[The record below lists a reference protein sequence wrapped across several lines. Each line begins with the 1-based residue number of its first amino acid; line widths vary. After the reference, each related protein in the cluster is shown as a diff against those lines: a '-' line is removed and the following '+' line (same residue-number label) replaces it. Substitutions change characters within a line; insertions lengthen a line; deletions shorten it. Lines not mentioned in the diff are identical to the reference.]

1 MTTKRW
7 DFQDEDMRRY
17 SVEVEHA
24 VLSGDRRIIVN
35 GREVF
40 RGGKFSDTGGAHT
53 FDLDGHSARLHIGSN
68 GFTYAYH
75 LIVGGLTI
83 PPEGATIPRAPRAA
97 RIDVAPVTTPTP
109 AAMAQ
114 PIVAALAQG
123 PNQATLARV
132 ALVKRVEN
140 GGRWFYWIAG
150 LSAINFV
157 IFVMGSDTGF
167 ALGTAIDWF
176 LQGILEE
183 LADPSLGWIAHVVVI
198 AFFAFLGLRATA
210 GEQWAFI
217 VGGLVYT
224 LDGLIFL
231 LVGDWLGIAVHAFAL
246 FAIVSATIA
255 LRRLGSAPRV
265 SRLPQY

>member
-1 MTTKRW
+1 
-7 DFQDEDMRRY
+7 MRRY

-24 VLSGDRRIIVN
+24 VVSGDRRILVN

-40 RGGKFSDTGGAHT
+40 RGGKFSDTGGAHS
-53 FDLDGHSARLHIGSN
+53 FDVDGHSARLHIGSN

-97 RIDVAPVTTPTP
+97 QTLSAPATAPIPV
-109 AAMAQ
+109 AMAQ
-114 PIVAALAQG
+114 PVVVALAQG
-123 PNQATLARV
+123 PDPTALRRG
-132 ALVKRVEN
+132 ALVNRVRN

-150 LSAINFV
+150 LSAVNFV
-157 IFVMGSDTGF
+157 IFVLGSETGF
-167 ALGTAIDWF
+167 ALGTAIDWL

-183 LADPSLGWIAHVVVI
+183 LADPSLGWVAHVVVI

-210 GEQWAFI
+210 GAQWAFI

-231 LVGDWLGIAVHAFAL
+231 LVGDWLGIAVHAIAL

-255 LRRLGSAPRV
+255 VRQLRSAPAV
-265 SRLPQY
+265 SSQLPY

>member
-7 DFQDEDMRRY
+7 DFQDEDLRRY

-24 VLSGDRRIIVN
+24 VLSGDRRILVN

-40 RGGKFSDTGGAHT
+40 RGGKFSDTGGAHA
-53 FDLDGHSARLHIGSN
+53 FDVDGHSARVHIGSN

-83 PPEGATIPRAPRAA
+83 PPEGATIPRAPRHVP
-97 RIDVAPVTTPTP
+97 IETAPV
-109 AAMAQ
+109 AAPDHVQAQ
-114 PIVAALAQG
+114 QPLVAALAKG
-123 PNQATLARV
+123 PDHTALRRV
-132 ALVKRVEN
+132 ALVNRVRN

-150 LSAINFV
+150 LSAVNFI
-157 IFVMGSDTGF
+157 IFVLGSDTGF

-198 AFFAFLGLRATA
+198 AFFIFLGTRATA
-210 GEQWAFI
+210 GAQWAFI
-217 VGGLVYT
+217 VGGLVYA
-224 LDGLIFL
+224 LDGVIFL
-231 LVGDWLGIAVHAFAL
+231 LVGDLIGIAVHAFAL
-246 FAIVSATIA
+246 FAIVSAA
-255 LRRLGSAPRV
+255 VAVRQLRSTPVATTL
-265 SRLPQY
+265 LPN

>member
-7 DFQDEDMRRY
+7 DFRDEDMRAY
-17 SVEVEHA
+17 TVEAEHN
-24 VLSGDRRIIVN
+24 VLSGDRRILVN

-40 RGGKFSDTGGAHT
+40 HGGKFSDTGGQHA
-53 FDLDGHSARLHIGSN
+53 FDVDGRSARLHIGSN

-83 PPEGATIPRAPRAA
+83 PPEGATIPRAPRPAQ
-97 RIDVAPVTTPTP
+97 IESAPVTTPMP
-109 AAMAQ
+109 AATAQ
-114 PIVAALAQG
+114 PVVAALAHG
-123 PNQATLARV
+123 PDQTALKRV
-132 ALVKRVEN
+132 ALVTRVRN

-150 LSAINFV
+150 LSAVNFV
-157 IFVMGSDTGF
+157 IFVLGSDTGF

-210 GEQWAFI
+210 GAQWAFI
-217 VGGLVYT
+217 VGGLLYA
-224 LDGLIFL
+224 LDGLLFL
-231 LVGDWLGIAVHAFAL
+231 LVGGWIGIAVHAFAL
-246 FAIVSATIA
+246 FSIVNATIS
-255 LRRLGSAPRV
+255 LRRLHGTPATALQPA
-265 SRLPQY
+265 

>member
-1 MTTKRW
+1 MTATRW
-7 DFQDEDMRRY
+7 DFQDEDMRRL
-17 SVEVEHA
+17 SVEVEHH
-24 VLSGDRRIIVN
+24 VLSGDRRLIVTR
-35 GREVF
+35 REVF
-40 RGGKFSDTGGAHT
+40 RGGKFSDTGGAHA
-53 FDLDGHSARLHIGSN
+53 FDVDGHNARLHIGSN

-97 RIDVAPVTTPTP
+97 QIDAVPTVRPLSPAMTRPVL
-109 AAMAQ
+109 
-114 PIVAALAQG
+114 AALAQG
-123 PNQATLARV
+123 PDQTALRRV
-132 ALVKRVEN
+132 ALVKRVRN

-150 LSAINFV
+150 LSAVNFV

-183 LADPSLGWIAHVVVI
+183 LADPSLGWLAHVAVI
-198 AFFAFLGLRATA
+198 AFFAFLGVRATA
-210 GEQWAFI
+210 GAQWAFI
-217 VGGLVYT
+217 LGGLVYT

-255 LRRLGSAPRV
+255 VRQLRSTPAA
-265 SRLPQY
+265 SRLLPN

>member
-7 DFQDEDMRRY
+7 DFQDEDLRPY
-17 SVEVEHA
+17 SVEVEHN
-24 VLSGDRRIIVN
+24 VLSGDRRILVN

-40 RGGKFSDTGGAHT
+40 RGGKFSDTGGAHA
-53 FDLDGHSARLHIGSN
+53 FDVDGHSARLHIGSN

-97 RIDVAPVTTPTP
+97 QTLLAPAPTP
-109 AAMAQ
+109 VPAATAQ
-114 PIVAALAQG
+114 PVVAALAQG
-123 PNQATLARV
+123 PDHAALKRV
-132 ALVKRVEN
+132 ALVNRVRN

-150 LSAINFV
+150 LSAVNFV

-183 LADPSLGWIAHVVVI
+183 LADPSLGWVAHVVVI
-198 AFFAFLGLRATA
+198 AFFAFLGIRATA
-210 GEQWAFI
+210 GAQWAFI
-217 VGGLVYT
+217 LGGLVYT

-231 LVGDWLGIAVHAFAL
+231 LIGDWLGIAVHAIAL

-255 LRRLGSAPRV
+255 VRQLRSTPV
-265 SRLPQY
+265 SGLLHS

>member
-7 DFQDEDMRRY
+7 DFRDEDLRRY
-17 SVEVEHA
+17 SVEIEHA
-24 VLSGDRRIIVN
+24 VLTGDRRIIVN

-40 RGGKFSDTGGAHT
+40 HGGKFFDTGGEHA
-53 FDLDGHSARLHIGSN
+53 FDLEGHSARLRIGST
-68 GFTYAYH
+68 GFAYNYT
-75 LIVGGLTI
+75 LVVDGLTI
-83 PPEGATIPRAPRAA
+83 PPEGATIPRAPMAA
-97 RIDVAPVTTPTP
+97 QTLSAPATTPMP
-109 AAMAQ
+109 AATAQ
-114 PIVAALAQG
+114 PVVAALAQG
-123 PNQATLARV
+123 PDHTALKRV
-132 ALVKRVEN
+132 ALVNRVRN

-150 LSAINFV
+150 LSAVNFV
-157 IFVMGSDTGF
+157 IFVLGSDTGF

-210 GEQWAFI
+210 GAQWAF
-217 VGGLVYT
+217 VLGGLVYT

-231 LVGDWLGIAVHAFAL
+231 LVGDWIGIVVHAIAL

-255 LRRLGSAPRV
+255 VRQLRSTPV
-265 SRLPQY
+265 SGLLQS

>member
-7 DFQDEDMRRY
+7 DFQDEDLRSF
-17 SVEVEHA
+17 SVEVEHN

-40 RGGKFSDTGGAHT
+40 RGGKFSDTGGAHA
-53 FDLDGHSARLHIGSN
+53 FDVDGHNARLHIGSN

-97 RIDVAPVTTPTP
+97 QLDAVPATTPMPVAT
-109 AAMAQ
+109 AQ
-114 PIVAALAQG
+114 PVVAALAQG
-123 PNQATLARV
+123 PDQTALKRV
-132 ALVKRVEN
+132 ALVKRVRN

-150 LSAINFV
+150 LSAVNFV

-176 LQGILEE
+176 LQGIVEE
-183 LADPSLGWIAHVVVI
+183 LADPSLGWLAHVAVI
-198 AFFAFLGLRATA
+198 AFFVFLGVRATA
-210 GEQWAFI
+210 GAQWAFI
-217 VGGLVYT
+217 LGGLVYT

-255 LRRLGSAPRV
+255 VRQLRSTPAA
-265 SRLPQY
+265 SRLLPN

>member
-1 MTTKRW
+1 MTAKRW
-7 DFQDEDMRRY
+7 DFQDEDLRPY
-17 SVEVEHA
+17 IVEVEHN

-35 GREVF
+35 GREIF
-40 RGGKFSDTGGAHT
+40 RGGKFSDTGGAHA
-53 FDLDGHSARLHIGSN
+53 FDVDGHSARLHIGSN

-97 RIDVAPVTTPTP
+97 QTEAVPTVRPMSVAMTRPVL
-109 AAMAQ
+109 
-114 PIVAALAQG
+114 AALAKG
-123 PNQATLARV
+123 PDATALKRV
-132 ALVKRVEN
+132 ALVNRVRN

-150 LSAINFV
+150 LSAVNFV

-183 LADPSLGWIAHVVVI
+183 LADPSLGWLAHVVVI
-198 AFFAFLGLRATA
+198 AFFVFLGTRATA
-210 GEQWAFI
+210 GSQWAF
-217 VGGLVYT
+217 VLGGLVYT

-231 LVGDWLGIAVHAFAL
+231 LVGDLLGIAVHAFAL
-246 FAIVSATIA
+246 FAIVGGTIA
-255 LRRLGSAPRV
+255 VRQLRGTPLAST
-265 SRLPQY
+265 LPQH